1 MEKSMD
7 KAAFFNAVR
16 GPLFKG
22 KLSQSQVEGMEYLL
36 SAWAGQP
43 LNYQSYGLATPYL
56 ETDRTMQPIRE
67 RGSPAYLKKLYD
79 VQGSNP
85 KRARENG
92 NTSPGDGAKYCG
104 RGYVQ
109 LTWKNN
115 YERAGKAIGV
125 DLVNNPDLAMK
136 PEYAARIMVEGMLE
150 GWFTGKKL
158 SDYLGG
164 DRKDYVNARRIIN
177 GTDRAS
183 EIAEYARQFETALRA
198 AGVTA

>member
-1 MEKSMD
+1 MEKSMN
-7 KAAFFNAVR
+7 KAAFFDSVR
-16 GPLFKG
+16 GSLFEG
-22 KLSQSQVEGMEYLL
+22 KLSQSKVEGLEYLL
-36 SAWAGQP
+36 KAWEGQP
-43 LNYQSYGLATPYL
+43 LDYIAYGLATAYH
-56 ETDRTMQPIRE
+56 ETGHTMLPIRE
-67 RGSPAYLKKLYD
+67 YGGPAYFRKRYD
-79 VQGSNP
+79 VQGDNP
-85 KRARENG
+85 TRAKANG
-92 NTSPGDGAKYCG
+92 NTKPGDGMKYCG

-183 EIAEYARQFETALRA
+183 EIAEYARQFEAALKA
-198 AGVTA
+198 AGVPS